1 VRKGNGKRCFVL
13 VSSLAALAGLVAP
26 LHAGDHSS
34 EFVPEVNAFLKFT
47 DSARLFLLG
56 DMTRDATENETTEKE
71 LGLHLDLTLRP
82 QLRSRLG
89 EANWAR
95 DRYLWTRVG
104 YSVLNRPDS
113 GGRSPT
119 ERRGIVE
126 VTARVPLGN
135 EFWLVN
141 RGRVDL
147 RDIQGDHSQRYRLR
161 LGIEREITIGGVA
174 VVPYAQ
180 AEVFY
185 DTRFD
190 AWSRRLYQ
198 SGAEIEITR
207 HWRIEPYYARQKDT
221 RPATAYVDRVG
232 LVLKYFH

>member
-1 VRKGNGKRCFVL
+1 MRRKCRKRCFVV
-13 VSSLAALAGLVAP
+13 VSALYALAGLVAP
-26 LHAGDHSS
+26 LQAEDRSR

-56 DMTRDATENETTEKE
+56 DLTRDVTENETVEKE
-71 LGLHLDLTLRP
+71 LGLHLDLTLKPLLRP
-82 QLRSRLG
+82 RLG
-89 EANWAR
+89 DANWAR

-104 YSVLNRPDS
+104 YSVLNGPDRR
-113 GGRSPT
+113 GRSPT
-119 ERRGIVE
+119 ERRGIFE
-126 VTARVPLGN
+126 VTARFPLFN

-147 RDIQGDHSQRYRLR
+147 RDIQGEHSQRYRLR
-161 LGIEREITIGGVA
+161 LGIEREFSVGGVA

-198 SGAEIEITR
+198 SGAEFEISR
-207 HWRIEPYYARQKDT
+207 YWRIEPYYARQKDT